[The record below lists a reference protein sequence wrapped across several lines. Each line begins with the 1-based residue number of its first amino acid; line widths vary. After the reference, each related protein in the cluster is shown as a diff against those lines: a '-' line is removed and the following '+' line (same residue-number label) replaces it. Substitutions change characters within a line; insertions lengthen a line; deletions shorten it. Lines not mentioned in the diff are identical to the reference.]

1 MLAIQLAFSTVM
13 VVATVIVHLVG
24 LLLLF
29 RIVDVPESSSAGRGA
44 ILGDVAR
51 VTGAALG
58 LFALHTIE
66 IWAYAFAYVELGA
79 LNSFETA
86 LYFSIGTYVTI
97 GYGDVLLDPAWRIS
111 GAIEGANGVI
121 LLGWSTAF
129 LISTVSRLRVLER
142 RWGATSRTGAID

>member
-66 IWAYAFAYVELGA
+66 IWA
-79 LNSFETA
+79 
-86 LYFSIGTYVTI
+86 
-97 GYGDVLLDPAWRIS
+97 
-111 GAIEGANGVI
+111 
-121 LLGWSTAF
+121 
-129 LISTVSRLRVLER
+129 
-142 RWGATSRTGAID
+142 